1 MLPEGVESICID
13 SFSNCR
19 NLKTMTLPTTLKNIE
34 WGAFNNSNLLKSYIY
49 PKEKEEEFKKM
60 ISETKYEL
68 PF

>member
-1 MLPEGVESICID
+1 
-13 SFSNCR
+13 
-19 NLKTMTLPTTLKNIE
+19 MTLPTTLKNIE

-60 ISETKYEL
+60 ISDAENGL